1 MYLSTL
7 TTTFLAIL
15 LATLHSHASAQAL
28 SCPELQARVEAK
40 IRGNGVESFSVE
52 IVEATSQAPGQV
64 VGTCE
69 RGEKKLVYIKSKAAV
84 ATANQPAST
93 VGVGS
98 ALTAK
103 PKATPIITECADG
116 RVITSGSCKSP

>member
-1 MYLSTL
+1 MHLSALITSA
-7 TTTFLAIL
+7 LAIL
-15 LATLHSHASAQAL
+15 LTTLYSHASAQAL
-28 SCPELQARVEAK
+28 SCQELQARVEAK

-69 RGEKKLVYIKSKAAV
+69 RGEKKLVYVKGKAAV
-84 ATANQPAST
+84 STANQPGST
-93 VGVGS
+93 LGTGA
-98 ALTAK
+98 ALAAK